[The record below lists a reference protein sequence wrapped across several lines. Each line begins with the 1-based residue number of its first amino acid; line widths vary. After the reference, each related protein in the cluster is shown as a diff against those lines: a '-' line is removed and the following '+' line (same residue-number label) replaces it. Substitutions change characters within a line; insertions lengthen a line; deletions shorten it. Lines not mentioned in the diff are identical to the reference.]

1 MNIIAADDEQ
11 LALESL
17 VEAIEEAAPDAKI
30 YPFRKVS
37 EILEFAKST
46 LCEVAFLDIEMRG
59 MTGIELAKE
68 LKDIN
73 PNINIVFVTGYSEFM
88 KDAFSLHA
96 SGYVLKPPTKKTI
109 ERELNELRNPVKINT
124 ERIVACT
131 FGNFDVFVDGN
142 PITFRRNKAKEIL
155 AYLVDRKGSTVT
167 IAEIASILFE
177 DKEYD
182 RSLQKQIQ
190 VYISDMISALKKAD
204 AQDIIIKKHNSIS
217 VNTNN
222 FKCDYYDFLNM
233 IPSAIN
239 SYHGEYM
246 NNYSWAEFT
255 TGWINQ
261 KIETGKIK
269 IR

>member
-17 VEAIEEAAPDAKI
+17 VEAIEEASPDAKI
-30 YPFRKVS
+30 YSFKKAS
-37 EILEFAKST
+37 EVLKFAEST
-46 LCEVAFLDIEMRG
+46 LCEIAFLDIEMRG
-59 MTGIELAKE
+59 MTGIDLAKA

-73 PNINIVFVTGYSEFM
+73 PKINIIFVTGYSEFM

-96 SGYVLKPPTKKTI
+96 SGYVLKPPTREAI
-109 ERELNELRNPVKINT
+109 EKELKELRNPVTVDT

-131 FGNFDVFVDGN
+131 FGNFDIFVNGE
-142 PITFRRNKAKEIL
+142 PITFRRSKAKEIL
-155 AYLVDRKGSTVT
+155 AYLVDRKGATVT
-167 IAEIASILFE
+167 ISEIASIVFE
-177 DKEYD
+177 DKEYN

-190 VYISDMISALKKAD
+190 VYISDMLSALKKVN
-204 AQDIIIKKHNSIS
+204 AQNIIIKKHNSIS
-217 VNTNN
+217 VNKDN

-233 IPSAIN
+233 NPSAIN

-255 TGWINQ
+255 TAWINQ
-261 KIETGKIK
+261 RIK
-269 IR
+269 I

>member
-1 MNIIAADDEQ
+1 MIMNIIAADDEQ

-17 VEAIEEAAPDAKI
+17 VETIEEAAPYAKV
-30 YPFRKVS
+30 YSFKKAS
-37 EILEFAKST
+37 EVLKFAEST
-46 LCEVAFLDIEMRG
+46 LCEIAFLDIEMRG
-59 MTGIELAKE
+59 MTGIELAKA

-73 PNINIVFVTGYSEFM
+73 PYINIIFVTGYSEFM

-96 SGYVLKPPTKKTI
+96 SGYVLKPPTKEQI
-109 ERELNELRNPVKINT
+109 EKELQELRNPVKTYT
-124 ERIVACT
+124 ERIVVCT
-131 FGNFDVFVDGN
+131 FGNFDVFIDGI
-142 PITFRRNKAKEIL
+142 PIKFKRSKAKEIL
-155 AYLVDRKGSTVT
+155 AYLIDRKGSTVT
-167 IAEIASILFE
+167 VSEIASILFE

-190 VYISDMISALKKAD
+190 VYISDMISALKKVN
-204 AQDIIIKKHNSIS
+204 AQDIIIKERNSIS

-246 NNYSWAEFT
+246 SNYSWAEFT
-255 TGWINQ
+255 NGWIEQ
-261 KIETGKIK
+261 KVKIK
-269 IR
+269 